1 MEPIIF
7 FAIYIVFV
15 VIIAAIVAV
24 ILYWVIRKAVSAG
37 IGDAEQRRARA
48 DTSA

>member
-1 MEPIIF
+1 MEPLIF
-7 FAIYIVFV
+7 LAVYLVIPA
-15 VIIAAIVAV
+15 IIAAIVAV

-37 IGDAEQRRARA
+37 IGDAERRRA